1 MLYLINKFGGVC
13 MIDKLQGLKKN
24 TEAIFSGRYNRFIIG
39 FVLTLLALWFLF
51 NPLNFLINPLLSFFE
66 LILFPTVL
74 SAILYYIFDP
84 LIDWL
89 EVHKVSRTV
98 SISLLFTVLS
108 LLFVLIGFLI
118 VPTISDQVTTFI
130 RHLPKELKELNKQLQ
145 DWLKEPFLRP
155 FRDEIN
161 AQFDQANVYISKYG
175 AQISSKTFHGIGSF
189 VGYTFKI
196 LAELIIVPFMLFF
209 LLKDKKRILPAVTN
223 LLPVKFRSATEK
235 VSKEIHDKFSIYF
248 RAQLIMGTAV
258 TALLMVSLKIAGLKY
273 GLTLAIIT
281 GILNFLIPSFG
292 AGIGAIPAIIVA
304 FLMDSPW
311 RVLAVFIIY
320 YVIQHTE
327 SHLVAPLLLG
337 TKLSVHPLTILI
349 LLIWAWE
356 NYKFAGV
363 VVIIPLYMII
373 KVIITFAF
381 EWYKEV
387 SDHY

>member
-1 MLYLINKFGGVC
+1 

-24 TEAIFSGRYNRFIIG
+24 TGMIFSGRYNRFIIS

-66 LILFPTVL
+66 LVLFPTVL

-89 EVHKVSRTV
+89 EVRKMPRTV

-118 VPTISDQVTTFI
+118 VPTILDQVTTFI
-130 RHLPKELKELNKQLQ
+130 RHLPKELKELNDQLQ
-145 DWLKEPFLRP
+145 GWLNEPFLRP

-175 AQISSKTFHGIGSF
+175 AQISSKTFHGIGNF
-189 VGYTFKI
+189 VGHAFKI
-196 LAELIIVPFMLFF
+196 LAELVIVPFMLFF

-235 VSKEIHDKFSIYF
+235 VGKEIHDKFSIYF
-248 RAQLIMGTAV
+248 RAQLIMGTVV

-292 AGIGAIPAIIVA
+292 AGIGGIPAIIVA
-304 FLMDSPW
+304 FLMDNPW

-320 YVIQHTE
+320 YV
-327 SHLVAPLLLG
+327 
-337 TKLSVHPLTILI
+337 
-349 LLIWAWE
+349 
-356 NYKFAGV
+356 
-363 VVIIPLYMII
+363 
-373 KVIITFAF
+373 
-381 EWYKEV
+381 
-387 SDHY
+387 